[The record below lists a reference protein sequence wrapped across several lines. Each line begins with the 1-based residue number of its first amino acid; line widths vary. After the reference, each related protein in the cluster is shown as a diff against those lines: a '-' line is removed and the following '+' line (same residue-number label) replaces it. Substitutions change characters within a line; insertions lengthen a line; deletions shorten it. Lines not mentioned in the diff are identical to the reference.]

1 MHVCNVA
8 TAMLCDHHRPNVSG
22 TSISIYISGE
32 TKLLDDPYNV
42 YFAYEGAADTMEQF
56 PCKIMMVQESYNQ
69 QFWAFGLAK
78 NSSLT
83 KVFNHRVFVARQSGI
98 WFSEFNKVR
107 GIKDKGPC
115 QASDGNK
122 GGRYVHH
129 HPFRRDNAFMLLGG
143 HYCLP

>member
-1 MHVCNVA
+1 
-8 TAMLCDHHRPNVSG
+8 
-22 TSISIYISGE
+22 
-32 TKLLDDPYNV
+32 
-42 YFAYEGAADTMEQF
+42 MEQF

-129 HPFRRDNAFMLLGG
+129 HLRIYASKRTLLSSII
-143 HYCLP
+143 LSWSKD